1 MEITFTLKSTIWC
14 FTVTQISN
22 MSIDDIQKN
31 RILLNQN
38 IIQDLKKEVANW
50 GIWIETVEIIEAD
63 VMSYSLN

>member
-1 MEITFTLKSTIWC
+1 
-14 FTVTQISN
+14 